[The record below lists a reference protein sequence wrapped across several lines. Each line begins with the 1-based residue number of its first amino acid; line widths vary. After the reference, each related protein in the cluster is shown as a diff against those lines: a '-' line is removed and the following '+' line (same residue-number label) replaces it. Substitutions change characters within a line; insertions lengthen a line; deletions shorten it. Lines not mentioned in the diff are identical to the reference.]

1 MAEHCAFGGHSLVI
15 HFDVEFI
22 SRKIS
27 AQRPAHLHSAQRLAH
42 IWPAAKAF
50 NKFTQGDTECF
61 FDNSALIEIAT
72 QLEWHRAARTPHAVI
87 LIGLCTLGH
96 DERYGSKRQN
106 IVYNCGFAEQALKC
120 WDRRLSA
127 HDAALAF
134 ERFQHRSFFTANISA
149 ATATYFECERFI
161 RVLNIYAEPTRFGGN
176 SNRLFHRVYGIRIFR
191 AYIDEAFARP
201 AGDTRDD
208 HAFD

>member
-96 DERYGSKRQN
+96 DERYGSKNGQTHAQICRH
-106 IVYNCGFAEQALKC
+106 ALLACRWVLHHCKAIGLNPM
-120 WDRRLSA
+120 RPVSQKKRL
-127 HDAALAF
+127 
-134 ERFQHRSFFTANISA
+134 QKW
-149 ATATYFECERFI
+149 
-161 RVLNIYAEPTRFGGN
+161 V
-176 SNRLFHRVYGIRIFR
+176 
-191 AYIDEAFARP
+191 
-201 AGDTRDD
+201 
-208 HAFD
+208 